1 LAVWALIWF
10 ISSPLSTIYMVQEKQ
25 AFGLTIN
32 LANFVTRF
40 VALVAGGLAGSAR
53 LAILFFGV
61 SGIAVYG
68 FLCIRLL
75 MFSGIPM
82 RRTVQLIA
90 EAFLPFIPV
99 GAALIVLNLIGTPV
113 VVHLAIAI
121 LAVLVYYVYL
131 VRSDSK
137 FGEVFGGLGIP
148 GLRR

>member
-1 LAVWALIWF
+1 
-10 ISSPLSTIYMVQEKQ
+10 
-25 AFGLTIN
+25 
-32 LANFVTRF
+32 
-40 VALVAGGLAGSAR
+40 
-53 LAILFFGV
+53 
-61 SGIAVYG
+61 
-68 FLCIRLL
+68 
-75 MFSGIPM
+75 M

-90 EAFLPFIPV
+90 EAFLPCIPV

-137 FGEVFGGLGIP
+137 FGEVFGRLGVP